1 MSLGH
6 VPRPK
11 HLNLPYM
18 CVSARLLVLEDGDL
32 DVHSL
37 DCGPITVIEREDIPT
52 KRLSKLDNFD
62 FLKFMETVGYSNRDF
77 LRCIALICLEI

>member
-11 HLNLPYM
+11 HLDLTYM

-32 DVHSL
+32 DVHGL
-37 DCGPITVIEREDIPT
+37 DCGPITVIEWEDIPAERLT
-52 KRLSKLDNFD
+52 KLNHFD
-62 FLKFMETVGYSNRDF
+62 FLEFMETVGYSDGDF
-77 LRCIALICLEI
+77 LRCIAFICFEI